1 MVVDRLRDGVRI
13 AQLLASEVTGDQGR
27 LNALTLT
34 DADTDVEPTL
44 DGALAYR
51 ITREDEPIVDA
62 YVQPDRL
69 RLEFRAAIDAVAEVA
84 SDAGLRVR
92 PAGGESPRTLVFLEN
107 GAAVKRVLPALRAV
121 VEADSTG

>member
-1 MVVDRLRDGVRI
+1 MVTDRLRDGVRI

-27 LNALTLT
+27 LETLSVAE
-34 DADTDVEPTL
+34 ADTDVEPTL

-51 ITREDEPIVDA
+51 IARGEEPIVDA

-69 RLEFRAAIDAVAEVA
+69 RLEFRAAIDAVAEAA

-92 PAGGESPRTLVFLEN
+92 PAGGESPRTLVFLED
-107 GAAVKRVLPALRAV
+107 GAGVKRVLPALRAV
-121 VEADSTG
+121 VEVDSTG

>member
-1 MVVDRLRDGVRI
+1 MVTDRLRDGVRI

-27 LNALTLT
+27 LKTLSVA

-44 DGALAYR
+44 DGTLAYR

-69 RLEFRAAIDAVAEVA
+69 RLEFTQSLKPRAMPVSGCDPPVVSRREHWCF
-84 SDAGLRVR
+84 SRTG
-92 PAGGESPRTLVFLEN
+92 PR
-107 GAAVKRVLPALRAV
+107 
-121 VEADSTG
+121 